1 MTASTFT
8 PGGSFSSPGEDF
20 WRLLSDLGSIW
31 TDLDG
36 FPVKSGVQER
46 PKRRQKIDRKKHRKN
61 DAKKKGQRGPKGL
74 KKHGRHLGPA
84 ECAGPVGETKSRN
97 QILY

>member
-74 KKHGRHLGPA
+74 KKHGRHLDSA
-84 ECAGPVGETKSRN
+84 EWDGSAAEAVACK
-97 QILY
+97 L